1 MGAGEPRAHSR
12 DALSTMPPPRGT
24 TLTGP
29 ELQQLR
35 RGALTLEHLAH
46 DMQKGTDPATIARRL
61 LEVRD
66 TITYLIDR
74 AQERG
79 TLH

>member
-1 MGAGEPRAHSR
+1 MAPPRA
-12 DALSTMPPPRGT
+12 L

-46 DMQKGTDPATIARRL
+46 DVQKGADPATIARRL

-66 TITYLIDR
+66 AIVYLTDR
-74 AQERG
+74 ALERG
-79 TLH
+79 SLH